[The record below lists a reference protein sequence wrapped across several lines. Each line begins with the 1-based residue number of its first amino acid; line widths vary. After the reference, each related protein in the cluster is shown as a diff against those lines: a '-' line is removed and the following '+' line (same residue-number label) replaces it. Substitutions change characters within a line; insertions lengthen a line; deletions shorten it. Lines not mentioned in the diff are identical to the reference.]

1 MATRR
6 KNAAQEWAANE
17 LMALEAAQ
25 AAAADAEPEEPIEE
39 TPTDRVATLLSLAT
53 GDDRAYIACYRLSK
67 GKMEWCKRYRPDEF
81 EDGSFDLIRDDF
93 GPGEYELRL
102 YGTDPRTGKWAVR
115 RRTRIEMADIPKR
128 PDQAAL
134 PNGLSQ
140 VLTTIAQGQQQMLDA
155 LVQMKQTPQRE
166 PMDEM
171 TKMLNMMSLMRDA
184 MGLTQAQPSNKS
196 SISEIVEAIKELRG
210 AAAEVM
216 PEKEEPGLMTML
228 PKVIELVAA
237 GQQAQQAPQVMH
249 ANPMY
254 QDGSNGVLSSVTMPP
269 AFQSLQADQPNQDDD
284 MNPMTAWK
292 LRGYLKN
299 LVAYAQRNAPIEEA
313 AQYVYEKIPDE
324 LIDVMELASWFTV
337 LSAVASE
344 VKPHQEYLQ
353 KVRDAALALLSQDD
367 KPVDLD
373 NQARL

>member
-25 AAAADAEPEEPIEE
+25 AAAAEAEPEEPIEE
-39 TPTDRVATLLSLAT
+39 TPTDRVATLLSLAS

-102 YGTDPRTGKWAVR
+102 YGTDPRSGKWAVR
-115 RRTRIEMADIPKR
+115 KRTRIEMADIPKR
-128 PDQAAL
+128 PDQAVL

-155 LVQMKQTPQRE
+155 LVQMKQAPQKD
-166 PMDEM
+166 PMEEM
-171 TKMLNMMSLMRDA
+171 TRMLSMMTAMREA
-184 MGLTQAQPSNKS
+184 MGLNQAQPAANSRS
-196 SISEIVEAIKELRG
+196 SIGEIVDAIKELRG

-216 PEKEEPGLMTML
+216 PEKEEPGLMGML

-237 GQQAQQAPQVMH
+237 GQQAQQGQ
-249 ANPMY
+249 PMVPMEPTY
-254 QDGSNGVLSSVTMPP
+254 QADLNGVLSPVTMPA
-269 AFQSLQADQPNQDDD
+269 AFQTAQANPEQPNQDDDD
-284 MNPMTAWK
+284 MNPMTAFK
-292 LRGYLKN
+292 LRGYLKT
-299 LVAYAQRNAPIEEA
+299 LVGYAQRNAPIEEA

-324 LIDVMELASWFTV
+324 LIDIMELPSWFSV

-344 VKPHQEYLQ
+344 VRPHQDYLTQ
-353 KVRDAALALLSQDD
+353 VRDAAIALL
-367 KPVDLD
+367 
-373 NQARL
+373 NQAEKAD